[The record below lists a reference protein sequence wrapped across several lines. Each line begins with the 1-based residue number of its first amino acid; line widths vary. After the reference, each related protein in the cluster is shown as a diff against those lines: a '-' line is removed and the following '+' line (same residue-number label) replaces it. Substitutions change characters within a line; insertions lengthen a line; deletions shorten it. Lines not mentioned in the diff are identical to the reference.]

1 MGDVHGVIN
10 GVCLGGVGIQRG
22 DGTATSLVGSAGTG
36 FTGSVQGVGVVA
48 GVGGA
53 RGVVTVEVLPSTYT
67 DFAAEGEGTNEFIC
81 PLASKRGGT
90 KIQSSSVSFGAFGV
104 MMG

>member
-1 MGDVHGVIN
+1 MGDARGVIN
-10 GVCLGGVGIQRG
+10 GVCLGGVGVWRG
-22 DGTATSLVGSAGTG
+22 DGTVTSLVGSAGTG
-36 FTGSVQGVGVVA
+36 FTGSVQGIGVVA

-53 RGVVTVEVLPSTYT
+53 RGVMTVEVLLSTYT
-67 DFAAEGEGTNEFIC
+67 DSMAEGEGTNKFIC
-81 PLASKRGGT
+81 PSASKRGGT

>member
-1 MGDVHGVIN
+1 MGDARGMIN
-10 GVCLGGVGIQRG
+10 GVSLGGIGVRRG
-22 DGTATSLVGSAGTG
+22 DGAATSLVSSAGAG
-36 FTGSVQGVGVVA
+36 STGSMQGIGVVA

-53 RGVVTVEVLPSTYT
+53 RGVMTVEVLPSTYT
-67 DFAAEGEGTNEFIC
+67 DFTTEGEGTNEFIS

-104 MMG
+104 MIG